1 MRGDTGPNNHS
12 GGAALAPTYSVITR
26 IAGYG
31 GIGNMASDPNFL
43 SLYCDGS
50 RTPPESG
57 ASGWNVPPG
66 ISDATVP
73 NPRFNLTPAATV
85 DEGNNWINIGW
96 GPLSLSNPANVTIN
110 ANGTVQGNGVILG
123 NYALAFNSPANDWVP
138 LSQPHPSTDFFGNP
152 RPDASGF
159 FDIGAIETPGAGT
172 TIAPTVTSVNPA
184 SGRPGT
190 AVAVI
195 ITGTNLSAATNVA
208 VQGAGVSAG
217 VITSR
222 SPTAV
227 TTTFTIA
234 GTATGA
240 AHDVSVTTPGG
251 TATCT
256 GCFTVAPATLASIT
270 PNHGVRGNTGATG
283 VVVNLV
289 GTNLTGATGLQG
301 LGGGVT
307 LAAGSFVVNS
317 STSITARL
325 NIATTATL
333 GVRNLAVGFP
343 TGPASNTVRF
353 TVVPFLTG
361 IAPTS
366 GVRGSSVPV
375 TLTGV
380 GLTGATAVT
389 VAAANVTVSNFVPV
403 NDTTVTATFN
413 IASVAGTGNRT
424 VNVTTPAGVSNGV
437 TFTLTGATV
446 GFTAPTPAL
455 NPAPATPTTKN
466 GVVTVTNTASGA
478 AASPLTLTAAPTIT
492 RTAGT
497 GAFSITGGTC
507 ASGTVLSPSPGPGN
521 TCTINVQYVPPAT
534 CTTTATGTCPSTAH
548 VTLTDTGPTTTSQ
561 NGPNFNGN

>member
-1 MRGDTGPNNHS
+1 M
-12 GGAALAPTYSVITR
+12 
-26 IAGYG
+26 
-31 GIGNMASDPNFL
+31 
-43 SLYCDGS
+43 
-50 RTPPESG
+50 
-57 ASGWNVPPG
+57 
-66 ISDATVP
+66 
-73 NPRFNLTPAATV
+73 
-85 DEGNNWINIGW
+85 
-96 GPLSLSNPANVTIN
+96 
-110 ANGTVQGNGVILG
+110 QGNGFILG
-123 NYALAFNSPANDWVP
+123 NYALAAGSPAIDWVP
-138 LSQPHPSTDFFGNP
+138 ASRPHPATDFFGNP

-172 TIAPTVTSVNPA
+172 TIAPTVTSVKP
-184 SGRPGT
+184 STGRPGT

-270 PNHGVRGNTGATG
+270 PNYGVRGNTGATG
-283 VVVNLV
+283 VIVNLV

-375 TLTGV
+375 TITGV
-380 GLTGATAVT
+380 GLTGATAINGFG
-389 VAAANVTVSNFVPV
+389 AMVTVSNFTSVS
-403 NDTTVTATFN
+403 DTQVSATFTIGSAAPPGIRN
-413 IASVAGTGNRT
+413 L
-424 VNVTTPAGVSNGV
+424 NVTTPAGASNAV
-437 TFTLTGATV
+437 TFTVTGATV
-446 GFTAPTPAL
+446 GFAGPVPAL

-534 CTTTATGTCPSTAH
+534 CTTTATATCPSTAH